1 MILPQLQPIAP
12 TWRKHP
18 FDNPDWF
25 LTSNMTASV
34 PAAMSSRGAVG
45 GQRQRGGTLG
55 DAGLADRDLRAAQR
69 QSGGLPDRRA
79 DQARQRLAQHKDR
92 RTHALGRERRYSRC

>member
-1 MILPQLQPIAP
+1 
-12 TWRKHP
+12 
-18 FDNPDWF
+18 
-25 LTSNMTASV
+25 MTASV

-55 DAGLADRDLRAAQR
+55 DAGLANRDLQAAQR

-92 RTHALGRERRYSRC
+92 THALGRERRYSRC